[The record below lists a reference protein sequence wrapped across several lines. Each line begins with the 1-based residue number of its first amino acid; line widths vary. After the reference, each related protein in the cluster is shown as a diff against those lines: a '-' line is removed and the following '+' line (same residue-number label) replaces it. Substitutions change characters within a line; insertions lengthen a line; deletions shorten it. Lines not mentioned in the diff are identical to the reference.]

1 MTERTSS
8 ALASALAPIVSDHA
22 LLDEPQECAAY
33 GVQGVTPAC
42 VAIPGSLDELS
53 AVMHVAHEQGAA
65 VAPWG
70 GGTQQAIGNPPARLD
85 LVLRTERLNQ
95 VLVHEPDDLTISIG
109 AGMTIGA
116 LREYLTRYGQMLPID
131 PPLPGRA
138 TLGGLLATGMDG
150 PRRLGYGTLRELLIG
165 ITVVEADGRISRGGG
180 MVVKNVSGFDMMK
193 LYRGSLGTLAIIASA
208 NFKLLP
214 IPRAAATLLCR
225 FADAAAAFAALE
237 ALHVTQLTPTAAEF
251 LNHQALAVVLA
262 IENTEEK
269 SQNES
274 TSSSSATAVPIAP
287 CALALR
293 SEGLPS
299 AVERHVADMRELAAR
314 NGATDMQRLDGAPDA
329 DIWARIADLPQV
341 AELADDEALIK
352 LATLPIE
359 TERAIGQIEA
369 LAARHHSQATIN
381 ARALNGVIYARL
393 RPIADTLGLVLAT
406 ELPGIQWIA
415 TSVPGIPRWGA
426 PPAGLE
432 LMRRLKAEFDPA
444 GLLNPGRFVVGP

>member
-8 ALASALAPIVSDHA
+8 ALASELAPIVSDHA

-33 GVQGVTPAC
+33 AVQGITPAC
-42 VAIPGSLDELS
+42 VATPSSLDELS
-53 AVMHVAHEQGAA
+53 AVMHVAHEQRAA

-85 LVLRTERLNQ
+85 LVVRTERLNQ
-95 VLVHEPDDLTISIG
+95 VLVHEPEDLTISIG
-109 AGMTIGA
+109 AGMTMGA

-165 ITVVEADGRISRGGG
+165 ITVVEVDGRISRGGG

-214 IPRAAATLLCR
+214 IPRGAATLLCR
-225 FADAAAAFAALE
+225 FAEAAAAFAALE

-251 LNHQALAVVLA
+251 LNDQALAVVLA
-262 IENTEEK
+262 TENTEEK

-274 TSSSSATAVPIAP
+274 AASSSATEIAP

-299 AVERHVADMRELAAR
+299 AVERHVADMRELTAR
-314 NGATDMQRLDGAPDA
+314 NGATDIQRLDGTPDA

-341 AELADDEALIK
+341 AALTDDEALIK

-393 RPIADTLGLVLAT
+393 RPIADTLRPVLAT

-444 GLLNPGRFVVGP
+444 GLLNPGRFVVEL